1 MTVTEEDIVH
11 GPDKSHNAPHCSTER
26 VFWLLQA
33 LLYTVST
40 MHDKLGLL
48 AVFASLTSL
57 SVLKLRL
64 GGINH
69 NKSLKPQTLTS

>member
-1 MTVTEEDIVH
+1 MTEEDIVR

-48 AVFASLTSL
+48 AVFASL
-57 SVLKLRL
+57 SVLKIRL